1 MELTQTNRRK
11 YFGCSICERHATCCP
26 GKSTN
31 FTVVQGCRRI
41 GVRTGARY
49 FDKLFYCE
57 CGTRAPA
64 GGDHND
70 VSTAPGY
77 AATLSG
83 SGGSQRSAATT
94 LALQIMIDR
103 KSKIDDGVSPSF
115 SLTVMA

>member
-1 MELTQTNRRK
+1 M
-11 YFGCSICERHATCCP
+11 
-26 GKSTN
+26 
-31 FTVVQGCRRI
+31 QGCRRI

-70 VSTAPGY
+70 VSTVPGCGY
-77 AATLSG
+77 AATLSVG
-83 SGGSQRSAATT
+83 GGSQRSAATT